1 MIKKGRDR
9 SIYDGKEFLVRW
21 AVLDPEGSN
30 LTELEDALTKAIEL
44 IKLWW
49 RGETKHVSPCPTEDE
64 FNRLVHSLEEH
75 VRNVPFPD
83 AYKQIKSCIRA
94 LYSDVRFNKSN
105 LMNVHPS
112 PLLPSLVA
120 SFVTML
126 QNPNNISV
134 TTSPATTLMEEECMI
149 ELAELVGFRCGGESH
164 KPGGNIVSCGTISNL
179 TALMVAREKAYR
191 DLREFGGRTLR
202 DAGLFEAPRGIIVSS
217 RSAHYS
223 IRKAARILGLGESGV
238 IEVPVADE
246 NELLD
251 FEQSDVPLRLKPS
264 KEVYAETLNRIEKA
278 AKDGDNKRQK
288 IVTVV
293 STLGTINTGTIEAIQ
308 PLIDLR
314 ERFEFHLHI
323 DAAIGGLALGLS
335 EIKQKAQGVNL
346 ADSITI
352 DPHKLGFIP
361 YPCSV
366 ILFRDKS
373 DLDLIAT
380 DAPYVGSSASTI
392 EGSRPGSNIAA
403 FWVALKSLGKNGYS
417 SIIGRNISLARSLG
431 NLLKDAGYQVLHEV
445 DLNTICFSLRKEGQP
460 RKKIN
465 KATNDLHAR
474 IVADGRYLVS
484 IVEDISGIR
493 VRDKPWL
500 KDSEKTSLTGI
511 KVWIMNPHMNE
522 EDLESFI
529 HVLEEKRK
537 QLTFYSD

>member
-1 MIKKGRDR
+1 LINKARDQSISDLKGF
-9 SIYDGKEFLVRW
+9 SIGEAF
-21 AVLDPEGSN
+21 LDPEGRN
-30 LTELEDALTKAIEL
+30 FVELENALVKAVEL

-49 RGETKHVSPCPTEDE
+49 RGEQKHVSPRPSEDE
-64 FNRLVHSLEEH
+64 AKKFMHSLEEQ
-75 VRNVPFPD
+75 VKDTPFPV
-83 AYKQIKSCIRA
+83 AYQQIESCIRV

-120 SFVTML
+120 SFVTMV
-126 QNPNNISV
+126 QNPNNISA

-149 ELAELVGFRCGGESH
+149 ELARLVGFRGGGESR

-179 TALMVAREKAYR
+179 TALMVAREKAYMGPR
-191 DLREFGGRTLR
+191 GLGGLSLSHG
-202 DAGLFEAPRGIIVSS
+202 GLFNAPRGIIVAS

-223 IRKAARILGLGESGV
+223 IRKAARILGLGEDGV

-246 NELLD
+246 SELLD
-251 FEQSDVPLRLKPS
+251 FEQSGVPLRLRPS
-264 KEVYAETLNRIEKA
+264 KEVYAETLERIDKM
-278 AKDGDNKRQK
+278 AKDRDNKRQK
-288 IVTVV
+288 IVSVV
-293 STLGTINTGTIEAIQ
+293 STLGTINTGTIEEIQ
-308 PLIDLR
+308 PLIDLK

-335 EIKQKAQGVNL
+335 EVKQKTQGVDL

-352 DPHKLGFIP
+352 DPHKLGFVP
-361 YPCSV
+361 YPCSA

-373 DLDLIAT
+373 DLELISM

-403 FWVALKSLGKNGYS
+403 FWVAMKSLGEKGYS
-417 SIIGRNISLARSLG
+417 SIIERCISLTRFLG
-431 NLLKDAGYQVLHEV
+431 NLLKDIGYQVIHDV

-460 RKKIN
+460 LKKIN
-465 KATNDLHAR
+465 KATRDLHAR
-474 IVADGRYLVS
+474 IIADGRYLVS
-484 IVEDISGIR
+484 IIEDISGIR

-500 KDSEKTSLTGI
+500 KDSEKTSLSGI

-537 QLTFYSD
+537 HLTF